1 MKGIMLADRGIG
13 GKIPAIRLTT
23 SWSEYAHAHMGP
35 LSPDV
40 TVLLSELTRG
50 NQQAAEKLV
59 PLVYD
64 ELKRLARSYMR
75 RERPDHTLQ
84 ATALA
89 HEAYLKL
96 VRQEAVNWQS
106 RSHFF
111 GIAAQLMRRILIDHA
126 RGHLRV
132 KRGGGKEVLPLN
144 EALAFSPEHSE
155 ELVRLDEALNR
166 LATLD
171 ARQSRIVELRFFGG
185 LTVEET
191 AEFLGISP
199 KTVKRDWS
207 VAKAWLHGEL
217 RQTDGDLPGA
227 VGPR

>member
-1 MKGIMLADRGIG
+1 
-13 GKIPAIRLTT
+13 
-23 SWSEYAHAHMGP
+23 MGSS
-35 LSPDV
+35 SPDV

-50 NQQAAEKLV
+50 NQGAAEKLI

-75 RERPDHTLQ
+75 RERQDHTLQ
-84 ATALA
+84 ATALV

-96 VRQEAVNWQS
+96 VRQQAANWQS

-111 GIAAQLMRRILIDHA
+111 GIAAQLMRRILTDHA
-126 RGHLRV
+126 RGHLRER
-132 KRGGGKEVLPLN
+132 RGGVKEVLPLN
-144 EALAFSPEHSE
+144 EAVVFSPEHSE
-155 ELVRLDEALNR
+155 ELVRLDEALER
-166 LATLD
+166 LANLD

-217 RQTDGDLPGA
+217 RQTDGDLPRA
-227 VGPR
+227 VGPS

>member
-1 MKGIMLADRGIG
+1 
-13 GKIPAIRLTT
+13 
-23 SWSEYAHAHMGP
+23 MGSS
-35 LSPDV
+35 SPDV

-50 NQQAAEKLV
+50 NQEAAEKLV

-84 ATALA
+84 ATALV

-96 VRQEAVNWQS
+96 VRQQAVNWQS

-126 RGHLRV
+126 RGHLRE
-132 KRGGGKEVLPLN
+132 KRGGAKEVLPLN
-144 EALAFSPEHSE
+144 EALVFSPEHSE
-155 ELVRLDEALNR
+155 ELVKLDEALER
-166 LATLD
+166 LTQFD
-171 ARQSRIVELRFFGG
+171 ARQGRIVELRFFGG

-217 RQTDGDLPGA
+217 RQTDGDVSGA